1 MSADRRYFKRYK
13 TNLPVSIGHN
23 QMSFEAEIVDYSLEG
38 IGIAVKDISEIKKG
52 DVIRLDTET
61 KSPKIQNIG
70 KVMWSV
76 PADHGLRLGLKIIGQ
91 FEGRIEDYELADA
104 LIGLQVSQRTGILR
118 VEHGDIVRRV
128 YVKNGDM
135 IFATSNYDKEHLGAM
150 LVKDKKITQEQLQD
164 SLQEMKKTNQRIGKV
179 LVSHGFITAQELW
192 KAVRQQIE
200 EIILTLFS
208 LKEGIFVFEDV
219 LYFPTEE
226 VITIKLSTAN
236 LIYYGVKRI
245 DNIQRITNQ
254 LPSLDS
260 ILHFSSNP
268 LDLFQDI
275 SMDSSGKKVLSRVD
289 NKSSI
294 QEIISATQ
302 LEDIE
307 ALKTIYALLSTR
319 MIVEKDKGES
329 SDDITKES
337 MRDIV
342 EEKIDPAMRD
352 SIENMHSRYN
362 DLGYYGVLGV
372 DDSASQDEIKKAYYE
387 AAKKFHPDIHFRIQ
401 DDSIKNK
408 LNHIFTYINEAYIT
422 LSNPQERKKYDKL
435 LTSKPA
441 NTASKQDMAKTKF
454 EKGKL
459 LFKRNKYADAVL
471 LFKQAIYL
479 DSSKADYHYYHGLA
493 LFKEAEYRGASKAIE
508 EAINLEPFNADY
520 IAELGCIFLELGFI
534 TRANALFDKAL
545 KVSPD
550 NAKAFEGMKK
560 IKKF

>member
-13 TNLPVSIGHN
+13 INLPICIDHN

-61 KSPKIQNIG
+61 KSPKIQNTG

-118 VEHGDIVRRV
+118 VEHEDIVRRV

-179 LVSHGFITAQELW
+179 LVSHGFITPQELW

-208 LKEGIFVFEDV
+208 LKEGIFAFEDV

-245 DNIQRITNQ
+245 DNIQRITNE
-254 LPSLDS
+254 LLSLNS

-352 SIENMHSRYN
+352 SVENMHSRYN

-422 LSNPQERKKYDKL
+422 LSNPQERGKYDKL

-441 NTASKQDMAKTKF
+441 NMASKQDMAKTKF
-454 EKGKL
+454 EEGKL
-459 LFKRNKYADAVL
+459 LFKRNKYTDAVL
-471 LFKQAIYL
+471 LFRQAIYL

-508 EAINLEPFNADY
+508 EAINLDPFNADY

-534 TRANALFDKAL
+534 TRAKVLFDKAL

-550 NAKAFEGMKK
+550 NTKAFEGMKK
-560 IKKF
+560 INKF